1 MINKEK
7 AKTNTREHVDILFT
21 VTITNHTVLLAF
33 CQGRNLSRLGSAHSC
48 RKINALNWTQKT
60 RQPFYWG
67 ISNITHFFVSVTPH
81 NITSGFELLS
91 VDGQPQVLGTEKKLY
106 DTYLVNIS
114 NKHCKTVDK
123 NVFPLQYRVRKT
135 GYFEVWVIGDSD
147 IVASVE
153 LLFWESKTLNRSI
166 GTKLLSKLPSE

>member
-1 MINKEK
+1 M
-7 AKTNTREHVDILFT
+7 
-21 VTITNHTVLLAF
+21 
-33 CQGRNLSRLGSAHSC
+33 
-48 RKINALNWTQKT
+48 
-60 RQPFYWG
+60 
-67 ISNITHFFVSVTPH
+67 TPH

-91 VDGQPQVLGTEKKLY
+91 VDGQPRLLGTEKKLY

-114 NKHCKTVDK
+114 NKNCKTVDK